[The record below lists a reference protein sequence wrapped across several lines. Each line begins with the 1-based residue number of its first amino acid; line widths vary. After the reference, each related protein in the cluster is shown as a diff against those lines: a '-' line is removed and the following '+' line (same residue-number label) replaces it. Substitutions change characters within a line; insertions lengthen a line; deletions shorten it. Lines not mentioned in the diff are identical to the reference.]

1 MSLIILIN
9 SMLSG
14 GAEKQLLLLATGLSR
29 RGFRCSVY
37 WFQATPDHP
46 RTAKLMAEARAQGVS
61 FYPPTPGKQF
71 DLSQVGRVRK
81 RLQTAPGTMLWTW
94 GARTE
99 IVGLISRLGL
109 RGIRQIGSMRSAHPE
124 RILQQRF
131 LWRLLAK
138 THSAF
143 VSNSHLNRSQIG
155 DVAPALLART
165 AVIYNAVESLFFDQP
180 APASD
185 RPKVLTIV
193 MLGNQNAW
201 TKGYDIA
208 LRVAILIRER
218 SLPFRIRIGGTP
230 LMMEALDE
238 QFRAADVADIISLA
252 GRIDEPVN
260 FLRSGNVFM
269 LLSRY
274 EGIPNALLE
283 AMALGLPA
291 VSTPVGDVPAF
302 ATDRLHLRLVDHDP
316 QHVLAA
322 LTELWE
328 AWPLACAMGA
338 AGRSMCRTTFSY
350 EAALNATELFL
361 REVHATGSFR
371 ALAETTS
378 GEEPGS

>member
-1 MSLIILIN
+1 MIILVN

-46 RTAKLMAEARAQGVS
+46 RTAKLIAAATAEGVS
-61 FYPPTPGKQF
+61 FYPPTPGKHF
-71 DLSQVGRVRK
+71 DLGQVGRVRE
-81 RLQTAPGTMLWTW
+81 RLQTDPGTMLWTW

-124 RILQQRF
+124 RIHHQRF
-131 LWRLLAK
+131 LWRFLAI
-138 THSAF
+138 THTAF
-143 VSNSHLNRSQIG
+143 VSNSHLNRKQIG
-155 DVAPALLART
+155 GIAPALLART
-165 AVIYNAVESLFFDQP
+165 AVIYNAVESTCFDQP
-180 APASD
+180 APESE

-193 MLGNQNAW
+193 MLGNQDAW

-208 LRVAILIRER
+208 LQVAILIRER
-218 SLPFRIRIGGTP
+218 GLPFRIRIGGTP

-238 QFRAADVADIISLA
+238 QFRAAGVAEIISLA
-252 GRIDEPVN
+252 GRIDEPVD
-260 FLRSGNVFM
+260 FLRSGNLFM

-274 EGIPNALLE
+274 EGIPNALIE

-302 ATDRLHLRLVDHDP
+302 ARDRVHLRLVGHDP
-316 QHVLAA
+316 ENVLAA

-328 AWPLACAMGA
+328 AWPLACTMGA
-338 AGRSMCRTTFSY
+338 AGRNMCRTTFSY
-350 EAALNATELFL
+350 EAALNATQMFL

-371 ALAETTS
+371 ASVAAAS
-378 GEEPGS
+378 RGESD

>member
-1 MSLIILIN
+1 MSVIILIN

-14 GAEKQLLLLATGLSR
+14 GAEKQLLLLAAGLSG
-29 RGFRCSVY
+29 RGIRCSVY
-37 WFQATPDHP
+37 WFQATPEHP
-46 RTAKLMAEARAQGVS
+46 RTAKLIAAAMEVGVS
-61 FYPPTPGKQF
+61 FHRPAPGEKF
-71 DLSQVGRVRK
+71 DIGQLGRVRA
-81 RLQTAPGTMLWTW
+81 RLRREPGTMLWTW
-94 GARTE
+94 GSRAD
-99 IVGLISRLGL
+99 IVGLISRFGM
-109 RGIRQIGSMRSAHPE
+109 RGIRHVGSMSSAHAE
-124 RILQQRF
+124 RIHQQRF

-138 THSAF
+138 TLSAF
-143 VSNSHLNRSQIG
+143 VSNSHLNVKQIAT
-155 DVAPALLART
+155 VAPAVTART
-165 AVIYNAVESLFFDQP
+165 AVIYNAVELAYFDQP
-180 APASD
+180 APESE

-208 LRVAILIRER
+208 LQVAILISER
-218 SLPFRIRIGGTP
+218 GLPFRIRIGGTP
-230 LMMEALDE
+230 LAMDVLDE
-238 QFRAADVADIISLA
+238 QFRTNGVADIISLA
-252 GRIDEPVN
+252 GRIDEPLD

-316 QHVLAA
+316 QNVLAV

-328 AWPLACAMGA
+328 DWPLACAMGA

-350 EAALNATELFL
+350 EAALHATELLF
-361 REVHATGSFR
+361 REVEATGTWG
-371 ALAETTS
+371 LAASS
-378 GEEPGS
+378 GR